1 VVDVKAESVEFP
13 SYVGVT
19 LFWFEG
25 ACIVEL
31 TVPFSLT
38 ARSLRVDELTA
49 KE

>member
-1 VVDVKAESVEFP
+1 MKAESVEFP
-13 SYVGVT
+13 SYSGVT

-38 ARSLRVDELTA
+38 ARSLRVDELTV
-49 KE
+49 ED